1 MKAAFT
7 DMRKLF
13 ILRVYLIAIIK
24 NLPNVSMAK
33 KPIMYLDK
41 YHCSTDKIW
50 FHNLIFASPL
60 KF

>member
-13 ILRVYLIAIIK
+13 ILRVYLLAIIK

-33 KPIMYLDK
+33 KPIMYLDN
-41 YHCSTDKIW
+41 YHCSADKIW
-50 FHNLIFASPL
+50 FYNLIFASPL